1 MSDRLLTPR
10 FVTMWAYSFTVFI
23 SLFQLLPAAP
33 YRVIALGGSTAEA
46 GLFLGL
52 LTYASAFSA
61 PLTGTIADRVGQRR
75 VLIVV
80 SLILAMISTSYAFLT
95 SYKLMLVLVVVHGLF
110 WSGLLS
116 ASSAYMAATIP
127 VSRRAEGL
135 GYWGL
140 ASVTA
145 IATAPALGFW
155 VYRHGWITMCLEIA
169 ALNLIMTV
177 IAWRLP
183 HEHLRDH
190 QGEETAS
197 QDLRSDQSSWRSG
210 TSGVAARDVTP
221 RGLGALIEW
230 RVIVLGVTLG
240 LVSFGYGG
248 ITSFT
253 SLFADDLHVAPRS
266 AFLSAMAAAML
277 IGRLTIGRSLDRIG
291 HRRVLLPVLVLPAA
305 GLLLLGMAYGPV
317 VFLTAAIV
325 FGAGFG
331 LMYPAFAAYVITHVP
346 AVRRGAAFGAI
357 IAAFDT
363 GLGTGSTVMGS
374 LIQAF
379 GFRAAYLGAGALAGL
394 AVPYF
399 LVAEKLVWGR
409 KPAVD

>member
-1 MSDRLLTPR
+1 MRERLLTPR
-10 FVTMWAYSFTVFI
+10 FATMWSYSFTVFV

-33 YRVIALGGSTAEA
+33 YRIIELGGSTATA

-61 PLTGTIADRVGQRR
+61 PISGAIADRVGQRR

-80 SLILAMISTSYAFLT
+80 SLILAAISASYAFMT
-95 SYKLMLVLVVVHGLF
+95 SYKVMLAVVVVHGLF

-116 ASSAYMAATIP
+116 ASSAYMSATIP
-127 VSRRAEGL
+127 PSRRAEGL
-135 GYWGL
+135 GLWGL
-140 ASVTA
+140 ASVSA
-145 IATAPALGFW
+145 IAAAPALGFW
-155 VYRHGWITMCLEIA
+155 VYRHGWITLCVEIVT
-169 ALNLIMTV
+169 LNLIMTV

-183 HEHLRDH
+183 HES
-190 QGEETAS
+190 QGAHESQESHKAGKPGSREVVPSGLAS
-197 QDLRSDQSSWRSG
+197 L
-210 TSGVAARDVTP
+210 V
-221 RGLGALIEW
+221 EW

-240 LVSFGYGG
+240 LVAFGYGG
-248 ITSFT
+248 LTSF
-253 SLFADDLHVAPRS
+253 SALFADDLHISPRS

-277 IGRLTIGRSLDRIG
+277 VGRLTIGRALDRLG
-291 HRRVLLPVLVLPAA
+291 HRRVLLPVLVMPAI
-305 GLLLLGMAYGPV
+305 GLLLLGITYGPV
-317 VFLTAAIV
+317 MFVTSGVV

-346 AVRRGAAFGAI
+346 VARRGAAFGAI

-374 LIQAF
+374 FIQEY
-379 GFRAAYLGAGALAGL
+379 GFRPAYLVAGALAVL

-399 LVAEKLVWGR
+399 LVAERLVWGR
-409 KPAVD
+409 QEE

>member
-1 MSDRLLTPR
+1 MPDRLLTPR
-10 FVTMWAYSFTVFI
+10 FVTMWSYSFTVFI

-33 YRVIALGGSTAEA
+33 YRVLELGGSTSEA

-61 PLTGTIADRVGQRR
+61 PFTGSIADRVGQRR

-80 SLILAMISTSYAFLT
+80 SLILATISASYAFMT

-127 VSRRAEGL
+127 PSRRAEGL

-145 IATAPALGFW
+145 IAAAPAVGFW
-155 VYRHGWITMCLEIA
+155 VYRQGWAILCGEIV

-183 HEHLRDH
+183 RESHTPP
-190 QGEETAS
+190 ETQEVKKSAS
-197 QDLRSDQSSWRSG
+197 QE
-210 TSGVAARDVTP
+210 VAAR
-221 RGLGALIEW
+221 GLAKYVEW
-230 RVIVLGVTLG
+230 RVVVLGVTLG
-240 LVSFGYGG
+240 LIAFGYGG
-248 ITSFT
+248 LTSF
-253 SLFADDLHVAPRS
+253 SALFADDLHISPRS
-266 AFLSAMAAAML
+266 LFLSAMAAAML
-277 IGRLTIGRSLDRIG
+277 VGRLTIGRALDRLG
-291 HRRVLLPVLVLPAA
+291 HRRVLLPVLVAPAA
-305 GLLLLGMAYGPV
+305 GLLLLGVTYGPTLFIASAV
-317 VFLTAAIV
+317 T

-331 LMYPAFAAYVITHVP
+331 LMYPAFAAYVIAHVP
-346 AVRRGAAFGAI
+346 PARRGAAFGAI

-363 GLGTGSTVMGS
+363 GLGTGSTAMGS
-374 LIQAF
+374 LIEAF
-379 GFRAAYLGAGALAGL
+379 GFRTAYLAAGALAIL

-399 LVAEKLVWGR
+399 LVTERLVWGR
-409 KPAVD
+409 RGIEDLRSHH